1 MNDKKIS
8 VKVEQLTIKIPVQAL
23 CYSGAWIRV
32 IANTKIE
39 LRHVQDGIILLVNDV
54 LQPIQWKIYERR
66 IGGDISHRGGY
77 IPQDRS
83 WVYYVWGNDRRRYK
97 YLYLLPLPEGRFRIG
112 TRTDF
117 GAVYSRDC
125 YSRRQRKIAQE
136 CRLIRLTNRKRERR
150 RERLIAARIN
160 H

>member
-1 MNDKKIS
+1 MNDEKS
-8 VKVEQLTIKIPVQAL
+8 VKVEQLTIRISIQAL

-39 LRHVQDGIILLVNDV
+39 LRHVQDGIILLVNNMQ
-54 LQPIQWKIYERR
+54 QPVRWQVYERT
-66 IGGDISHRGGY
+66 IMGDISHRGGY
-77 IPQDRS
+77 IPADKR
-83 WVYYVWGNDRRRYK
+83 WVYYVWGNDRRRYR
-97 YLYLLPLPEGRFRIG
+97 YLYLLPLPKGRFRIG

-117 GAVYSRDC
+117 SAVDSRDC

-136 CRLIRLTNRKRERR
+136 YRLIGLTKRQRERR
-150 RERLIAARIN
+150 QRLIAARIN

>member
-1 MNDKKIS
+1 MTNKNK
-8 VKVEQLTIKIPVQAL
+8 VLKVEELRKIPIQDLV
-23 CYSGAWIRV
+23 YSGSWIRT

-39 LRHVQDGIILLVNDV
+39 LIHVQDGIRLLVNDE
-54 LQPIQWKIYERR
+54 LQPVRWQVYERKIR
-66 IGGDISHRGGY
+66 GDISHRGGY
-77 IPQDRS
+77 IPHDRS

-97 YLYLLPLPEGRFRIG
+97 CLYLVPLPEGRFRIG

-117 GAVYSRDC
+117 GAVYSGDC
-125 YSRRQRKIAQE
+125 YSRQQRKIAQE
-136 CRLIRLTNRKRERR
+136 YRLMRLTKRQRERR

>member
-1 MNDKKIS
+1 MNDKKSI
-8 VKVEQLTIKIPVQAL
+8 KVEQLTIKIPIQAL
-23 CYSGAWIRV
+23 CYDAAWIRV

-39 LRHVQDGIILLVNDV
+39 LRHVQDGIVLLVNNV
-54 LQPIQWKIYERR
+54 QQPVRWQVYERKIR
-66 IGGDISHRGGY
+66 GDISHRGGY
-77 IPQDRS
+77 IPQDKQ
-83 WVYYVWGNDRRRYK
+83 WVYYLIGRDGRRYR
-97 YLYLLPLPEGRFRIG
+97 YLYLLPLPEGGFRIG

-136 CRLIRLTNRKRERR
+136 CRLIGLTKRQRERR

>member
-1 MNDKKIS
+1 MTNKNK
-8 VKVEQLTIKIPVQAL
+8 VLKVEELRKIPIQDLV
-23 CYSGAWIRV
+23 YSGSWIRV
-32 IANTKIE
+32 IANTEIE
-39 LRHVQDGIILLVNDV
+39 LRHVQDGIILLVNDA
-54 LQPIQWKIYERR
+54 LQPVSWKIYERKIR
-66 IGGDISHRGGY
+66 GHISHRGGY
-77 IPQDRS
+77 IPHDRS

-117 GAVYSRDC
+117 GAVYSRGW

-136 CRLIRLTNRKRERR
+136 CRLIRLTKRQRERR
-150 RERLIAARIN
+150 EQRLIPARIN